1 MKLKIIIA
9 LCLIGMVACG
19 GRVTTYT
26 PDTQEDVLDEDT
38 SDDDDSGSDEEVDV
52 AVLKD
57 VIN

>member
-26 PDTQEDVLDEDT
+26 PDTQEDVIDE
-38 SDDDDSGSDEEVDV
+38 
-52 AVLKD
+52 
-57 VIN
+57 